1 MNTSELST
9 STDSPIQS
17 AGAAFYFAPTTA
29 AYAETIGVNAFNFYG
44 LGRGGVLGNVDSKK
58 VYEEFYFFSQ
68 GSIDFLYGSG
78 LDKAEAAATA
88 KHYVQAA
95 YAFADA
101 TFGAIATD
109 VLAKFA
115 SAAQKVNKNVA
126 AGQYS
131 IYDGYM
137 QYETPSNPVH
147 AAYVGVIQMR
157 ELRGGVHTV
166 EVKNAGLSPID
177 ACYIQDAGV
186 FKLHG
191 YTDEDIPVVT
201 DELKALKKK
210 ADENTQ
216 AKFASYLEVLSD
228 EEKQNFLDG
237 ANAMFAALSNPQA
250 I

>member
-9 STDSPIQS
+9 STDSPIQG

-29 AYAETIGVNAFNFYG
+29 AYAETIGVNVYNFYG

-68 GSIDFLYGSG
+68 RSIDFLYGSG

-109 VLAKFA
+109 ILAKFA

-147 AAYVGVIQMR
+147 AAYLGVIQMR

-166 EVKNAGLSPID
+166 EVKNAGLSPVD

-191 YTDEDIPVVT
+191 YTDDDIPTVT

-228 EEKQNFLDG
+228 EEMQNFLDG

-250 I
+250 V